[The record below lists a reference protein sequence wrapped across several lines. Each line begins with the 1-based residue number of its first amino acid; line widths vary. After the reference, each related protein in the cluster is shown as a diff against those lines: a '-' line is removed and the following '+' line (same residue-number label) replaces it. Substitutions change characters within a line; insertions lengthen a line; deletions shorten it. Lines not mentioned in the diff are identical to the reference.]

1 LASAEQNE
9 RETYRVIVLSRDG
22 AKVLLVHNGERR
34 MLPSVEIPRW
44 QRVAENLNVAFRRDW
59 GEEVVCLFDPAGD
72 SPTAGAV
79 TRYQAAEH
87 LCTRSNPKMPTYW
100 TPVSVVSQ
108 DSLADGRD
116 YSAIKQVTAVC
127 GGEMGAASAGPFS
140 RLGWFNELRNWIELI
155 VEPIGLHVNGRFEQL
170 NASASFSL
178 IRFETDGP
186 ALWFKAVGEP
196 NQRELTIT
204 CLLARLFPD
213 YLPRILGR
221 RPDWNGWL
229 SREAPGTLLSDVQEQ
244 AHWGRIA
251 AALAKLQIQSVDR
264 SAQILGAGARDLGSA
279 ALSQLIQPFMSV
291 VAQLMERQ
299 TKVPPPIL
307 DRKDLSALADSL
319 QSAVD
324 ATKTIGIP
332 ETVGHLDLNPGNIIA
347 SEHRCAFLDWAEA
360 YVGNP
365 LFSLEYL
372 LEHARRAF
380 GPDSAV
386 VTQMTAAYCAQWD
399 GVVSPAV
406 IADALAL
413 APLLA
418 VFAYAAGNEAWKQP
432 PELQEPATAGYLRS
446 LVRRM
451 HREASELASR
461 RTLCLQ

>member
-9 RETYRVIVLSRDG
+9 RETHRVILLSRDG
-22 AKVLLVHNGERR
+22 TQVLLVQNGGHQ

-44 QRVAENLNVAFRRDW
+44 QRVAENLTVAVENNW
-59 GEEVVCLFDPAGD
+59 GEEVICLFDPASD
-72 SPTAGAV
+72 SPIDGAV

-87 LCTRSNPKMPTYW
+87 LCTQSNPKMPTYW
-100 TPVSVVSQ
+100 APVSTLSQ

-116 YSAIKQVTAVC
+116 YAAIKQVTAVC
-127 GGEMGAASAGPFS
+127 NGEMGAESAGPFS
-140 RLGWFNELRNWIELI
+140 RLGWFSELRNWIESV
-155 VEPIGLHVNGRFEQL
+155 VEPIGLHVNGRFQQL

-196 NQRELTIT
+196 NQREFTIT
-204 CLLARLFPD
+204 CLLTQLFPE

-229 SREAPGTLLSDVQEQ
+229 SREAPGKLLSDVQEQ
-244 AHWGRIA
+244 VLWEQASA
-251 AALAKLQIQSVDR
+251 SLAKLQIQSIDR
-264 SAQILGAGARDLGSA
+264 GSQVLGAGARDLGSA
-279 ALSQLIQPFMSV
+279 ALSKLIQPFISV

-299 TKVPPPIL
+299 TKVPPSIL

-324 ATKTIGIP
+324 ATKAIGIP
-332 ETVGHLDLNPGNIIA
+332 ETIVHLDLNPGNIIG
-347 SEHRCAFLDWAEA
+347 SENRCAFLDWAEA

-365 LFSLEYL
+365 LLSLEYL
-372 LEHARRAF
+372 LEHTRRTF

-386 VTQMTAAYCAQWD
+386 VIQMTAAYCAQWD
-399 GVVSPAV
+399 EVVSPAA
-406 IADALAL
+406 IADALAF

-418 VFAYAAGNEAWKQP
+418 VFAYAAGNDVLKESQRL
-432 PELQEPATAGYLRS
+432 EEPATAGYLRS
-446 LVRRM
+446 LARRM
-451 HREASELASR
+451 HREAKEMADR